1 MCVAEFTN
9 PETQM
14 TAEVFY
20 VSAPFRTNADRRY
33 KVLLTDLESESVVTV
48 FRWFSSLE
56 SAETFARDLVFP
68 SSRLISSP
76 TFLPEIR

>member
-9 PETQM
+9 HETQM

-33 KVLLTDLESESVVTV
+33 KVFLTDLESESVVTV
-48 FRWFSSLE
+48 RWFASLE

-76 TFLPEIR
+76 TFLPEVR